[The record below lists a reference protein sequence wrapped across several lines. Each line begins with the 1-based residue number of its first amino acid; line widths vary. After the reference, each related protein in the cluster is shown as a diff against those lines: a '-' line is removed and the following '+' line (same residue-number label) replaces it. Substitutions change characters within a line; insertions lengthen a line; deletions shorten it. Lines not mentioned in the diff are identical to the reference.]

1 MDNQI
6 KFILIMKIDN
16 FDRQSWSPVPVSQ
29 SDLEKFLANNP
40 SIKIIDQLDSLLL
53 ELFELRNPK
62 YRFGGDYKIEFKK
75 FKKDFSKNNVNFS
88 GWFYF
93 PWTNYLI
100 NYLPE
105 KEHQEL
111 RTGRN
116 RNLITA
122 DEQDKYY
129 QACVGILGMSVGS
142 HVALTI
148 AMTGGAKFF
157 RIADLD
163 IISGSNLNR
172 IRSGFSCIGVS
183 KVKVVARQIFEINPY
198 AKIEIFPVGINEK
211 NMPEFV
217 NGKNDKKRINILIEE
232 MDNPYLKIQIRE
244 FVKPLGIPVIM
255 AADNGDGVVV
265 DVERFDYDKN
275 YPILHNIIPGINSG
289 LFKSVKPQELPQVI
303 AKMAGAK
310 YASARMLESVKE
322 VGKTLFSWPQ
332 LGTAATLCGSSL
344 SNLARRIIV
353 GEKIKSGRYLIDEK
367 KMFKKVS

>member
-1 MDNQI
+1 
-6 KFILIMKIDN
+6 MKIDN
-16 FDRQSWSPVPVSQ
+16 FDRQSWSPIPVVLSN
-29 SDLEKFLANNP
+29 LEKFLADKP
-40 SIKIIDQLDSLLL
+40 SVKIVDQLDSLLL

-62 YRFGGDYKIEFKK
+62 YRFGGDYKSEFQK
-75 FKKDFSKNNVNFS
+75 FKKVFSKNYADHS

-93 PWTNYLI
+93 PWSNYLI

-122 DEQDKYY
+122 VEQEKYY
-129 QACVGILGMSVGS
+129 QSCVGILGMSVGS
-142 HVALTI
+142 HVAMTV
-148 AMTGGAKFF
+148 AMTGGAKFL

-163 IISGSNLNR
+163 VISGSNLNR

-198 AKIEIFPVGINEK
+198 AQIEIFPEGINEK
-211 NMPEFV
+211 NISDFV
-217 NGKNDKKRINILIEE
+217 NGKKNKKVINILIEE
-232 MDNPYLKIQIRE
+232 MDNPFLKIKVRE
-244 FVKPLGIPVIM
+244 FVKPLSIPVIM

-265 DVERFDYDKN
+265 DVERFDLEKN
-275 YPILHNIIPGINSG
+275 YPILHDIIPGIKSDI
-289 LFKSVKPQELPQVI
+289 FKNVKPQELPQVI

-344 SNLARRIIV
+344 SNLARRILI

-367 KMFKKVS
+367 KMFKKAK